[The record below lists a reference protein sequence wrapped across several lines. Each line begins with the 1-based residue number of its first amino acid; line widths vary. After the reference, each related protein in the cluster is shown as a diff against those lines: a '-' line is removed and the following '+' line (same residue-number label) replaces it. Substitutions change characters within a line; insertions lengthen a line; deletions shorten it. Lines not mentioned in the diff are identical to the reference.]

1 LERFVR
7 ANTQVIVDYDFQ
19 THMGRERALGG
30 VERAMRELAANMIR
44 VVQGNG
50 RPEMIGPQAQALVF
64 AMDAHR
70 SVAGR
75 ALSADE
81 VTSVL
86 DVVART
92 ERGALLNFVRGPEL
106 QANLIS
112 SALPIGASRLQDT
125 SSHTPGGTDGL
136 TEDYGEVAYA
146 TGWGLTS

>member
-1 LERFVR
+1 
-7 ANTQVIVDYDFQ
+7 
-19 THMGRERALGG
+19 MGRERALGG

-44 VVQGNG
+44 VVQGTG

-70 SVAGR
+70 SIAGR

-92 ERGALLNFVRGPEL
+92 ERGALENYVRGPDL
-106 QANLIS
+106 QATQNLIAH
-112 SALPIGASRLQDT
+112 ALPMATSRRPDSDGDT
-125 SSHTPGGTDGL
+125 PRGFRPLMG
-136 TEDYGEVAYA
+136 
-146 TGWGLTS
+146 

>member
-7 ANTQVIVDYDFQ
+7 VQPHIVVDYDFQ
-19 THMGRERALGG
+19 AHMGRERALGG

-44 VVQGNG
+44 VVQGTG

-70 SVAGR
+70 SIAGR

-92 ERGALLNFVRGPEL
+92 ERSALLSLVHAPDM
-106 QANLIS
+106 QATQNLIAGAMS
-112 SALPIGASRLQDT
+112 GASRLHDA
-125 SSHTPGGTDGL
+125 SSHTPRGFGRRL
-136 TEDYGEVAYA
+136 TEDDYCEGNFAA
-146 TGWGLTS
+146 G

>member
-1 LERFVR
+1 VR

-19 THMGRERALGG
+19 AHMGRERALGG

-75 ALSADE
+75 ALSAGE
-81 VTSVL
+81 IASVL

-106 QANLIS
+106 QANQSLVS
-112 SALPIGASRLQDT
+112 SAPTIGASRLHDA
-125 SSHTPGGTDGL
+125 SCHRPGDADGL
-136 TEDYGEVAYA
+136 TEDDDGEVAYA

>member
-1 LERFVR
+1 MR

-19 THMGRERALGG
+19 AHMGRSRALGG

-70 SVAGR
+70 SIAGR

-106 QANLIS
+106 QANQNRIS
-112 SALPIGASRLQDT
+112 SALPIGASRLHG
-125 SSHTPGGTDGL
+125 SNHTPGGTDGL
-136 TEDYGEVAYA
+136 TEDDDGEGAYA
-146 TGWGLTS
+146 TGWAFTS